1 MINYGTL
8 NSLVDIL
15 KKNQIR
21 CGIGGSYLLQI
32 HELYSNPDDVDF
44 WVAPEDI
51 GKVRG
56 IFSHY
61 EEIVERIQLPPKFH
75 FKMRYLDIDVDFVAC
90 FIVKP
95 NKNEFV
101 YNIMPE
107 NIEIVDME
115 DGSKLPCTSLEDWY
129 IVYKLLRREE
139 KAKLIK
145 KYIYQKDANRV
156 NERLELLIDNKENKL
171 PKRVTKDV
179 KDLIWDNMQLNLD
192 DYFETKKEESN
203 G

>member
-1 MINYGTL
+1 M
-8 NSLVDIL
+8 
-15 KKNQIR
+15 
-21 CGIGGSYLLQI
+21 
-32 HELYSNPDDVDF
+32 
-44 WVAPEDI
+44 
-51 GKVRG
+51 
-56 IFSHY
+56 
-61 EEIVERIQLPPKFH
+61 
-75 FKMRYLDIDVDFVAC
+75 
-90 FIVKP
+90 
-95 NKNEFV
+95 
-101 YNIMPE
+101 
-107 NIEIVDME
+107 
-115 DGSKLPCTSLEDWY
+115 EDWY